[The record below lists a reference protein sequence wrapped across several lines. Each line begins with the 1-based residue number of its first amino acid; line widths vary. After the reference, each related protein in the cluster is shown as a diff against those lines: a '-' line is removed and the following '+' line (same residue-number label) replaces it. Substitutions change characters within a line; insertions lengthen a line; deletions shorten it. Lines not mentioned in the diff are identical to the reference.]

1 MILILNKEE
10 DEIFKTSNDIIAIII
25 CVFRVVLIGPVLGDY
40 FSLWA
45 INTQHSKL
53 ESVCCNDRVMQTP
66 GPRALSSDR
75 ASCHQEP
82 VSITGDMRN
91 GQISSNELLW

>member
-40 FSLWA
+40 FFSVG
-45 INTQHSKL
+45 NQHSPLKL
-53 ESVCCNDRVMQTP
+53 KSVWCNDRVMQTP
-66 GPRALSSDR
+66 GP
-75 ASCHQEP
+75 
-82 VSITGDMRN
+82 
-91 GQISSNELLW
+91 GQ